1 MDWDSKRIKK
11 IQENKIKIK
20 EIVEQHKFENWI
32 FKNYFDL
39 IKLFE
44 VLKQNEFKDYNDNDI
59 IQNIDLID
67 FCGFVYDTS
76 LV

>member
-44 VLKQNEFKDYNDNDI
+44 VLKQNEFKDYNNNDI

>member
-32 FKNYFDL
+32 FKNYSDL
-39 IKLFE
+39 KKLFE
-44 VLKQNEFKDYNDNDI
+44 VLKQNEFKDYNNNDI